1 VSDAPA
7 EITGL
12 LERMSGGEPG
22 AEGLLFDLVYRELH
36 AEARRQMRGQREGH
50 TLRSTALVHEAYL
63 RLARLDGMR
72 WENRRH
78 FLGVAARAMRSVLVD
93 HARKKAAVKRGEAE
107 RTVPLDAVVV
117 VYEERSGDLLALNAA
132 LDKLG
137 ADDPVAASLVEL
149 RFFGG
154 LSVADAARTLEVPK
168 RTAERCWTFAR
179 AWLRKELE

>member
-1 VSDAPA
+1 MSGAPT

-12 LERMSGGEPG
+12 LERMSAGDPG
-22 AEGLLFDLVYRELH
+22 AERHLFDLVYRELH
-36 AEARRQMRGQREGH
+36 AEARRQMRGQGEGH

-93 HARKKAAVKRGEAE
+93 HARRKATQKRGEGE
-107 RTVPLDAVVV
+107 RPVPLDAVVV
-117 VYEERSGDLLALNAA
+117 AYEERSTDLLALDEA
-132 LDKLG
+132 LEKLG
-137 ADDPVAASLVEL
+137 AEDPAAAHLVDL

-154 LSVADAARTLEVPK
+154 LPMEEAARMLGIPK
-168 RTAERCWTFAR
+168 RSAERTWSFAR